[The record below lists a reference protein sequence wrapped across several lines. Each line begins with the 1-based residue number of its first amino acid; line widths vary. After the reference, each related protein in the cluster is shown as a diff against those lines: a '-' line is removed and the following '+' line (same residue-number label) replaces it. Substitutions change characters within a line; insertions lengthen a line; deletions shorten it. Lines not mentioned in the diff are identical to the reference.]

1 MAGIKRSI
9 NGQAKPQDQD
19 QQPQDV
25 AMTDATPPCGQ
36 PQPPS
41 NKTTSSDIPGENQKN
56 PSKPDS
62 HKKNPTPVSAPA
74 KQPSNPRSTNPKARQ
89 KLAKLP
95 KSTYNYRLNYTNPL

>member
-9 NGQAKPQDQD
+9 NGQAKPQNQD

-36 PQPPS
+36 QQPPS
-41 NKTTSSDIPGENQKN
+41 NKSNSSDIPAKNQKN
-56 PSKPDS
+56 PLKPDF
-62 HKKNPTPVSAPA
+62 HKKNPTQVPAPA
-74 KQPSNPRSTNPKARQ
+74 KHPSNSRSTNPKARQ

-95 KSTYNYRLNYTNPL
+95 KRRYN